1 MGYWERE
8 RGYSGEQQE
17 EEQLRRNRPS
27 PGKRSLTHSA
37 GSAFGELP
45 APGKV
50 PATLNVTDEG
60 EGAAPDPAV
69 RARVE
74 ATTGADL
81 SAARVHTGA
90 AAQESAAALRA
101 RAFTVGSDIHF
112 AAGQYQPGTAAG
124 GHLLAHEL
132 AHAAQQQAG
141 PPSAQLKSAEVS
153 QEGDAA
159 EVEADRI
166 ASAAMSGTA
175 VRIAPVAR
183 AAPIARTPES
193 LTGNPA
199 ERTDSTGAVLT
210 RHRSIGVG
218 DAANAPAVTAAGT
231 EARTSNVRPRVTE
244 LAPLHVNGAVCPLDS
259 AIYEE
264 DTTGA
269 SPPPAGFSSVTG
281 FSGTTAAPMVT
292 QEADPGIYISNTPT
306 AEDVQ
311 QGGIG
316 DCYFMA
322 ALVSIVGR
330 DPGKITSM
338 TAADGRG
345 GATITFWRAQPHTPG
360 ILERIFGTPPA
371 RDWIQVAVTVTDD
384 LAVNIAD
391 NRVHGAQ
398 VRCAP
403 NPKSQDWW
411 ATVVAPNLE
420 IHRKDTFELAR
431 WAPLMEKAY
440 ARFAQTHGQYG
451 GADPRGASGGS
462 GYNAI
467 NSGFGLEVFYP
478 FYGPMMDDPA
488 NRPGWAVTAYTPGA
502 PGNSIVAA
510 NATVMEHLILLQG
523 RGTGAAAGDT
533 NAPVIT
539 ALTSVDAMVGRL
551 GAAIPVAQADPDYVN
566 VEAARQALVTT
577 VATNITAW
585 QALPPDPTPVVP
597 GAPKATARAAVG
609 TAAGA
614 AIQPGVDDSANQT
627 YTIDRLFRGW
637 AAPIQFEQGSDALP
651 ATGTTAMTAL
661 NQNLRA
667 RPNPQVAIELHG
679 HSSSEGSDADNLA
692 LAQRRVDNA
701 ETALLAGGAI
711 APHTETKVSHGE
723 TGATGDASW
732 RKVEFVINPTGARTN
747 SLLDPARSQAIRD
760 MAGLLLDVR
769 NIGTDSSPGQ
779 RNVYG
784 DHAYAVIAV
793 NIVTTT
799 GINVPLSTV
808 PAASRASLYPLVDP
822 DVSTVTLRNP
832 HHGNEPDR
840 TDSNRPARAGD
851 GDPSGA
857 GSDGVFSVTLRDFF
871 RDFNSINSGVFPR
884 S

>member
-1 MGYWERE
+1 MAAWDRE
-8 RGYSGEQQE
+8 SRYGDVDRE
-17 EEQLRRNRPS
+17 EEQLRKGRVT

-37 GSAFGELP
+37 GSSFGDLP

-50 PATLNVTDEG
+50 PATLSVTDERAG
-60 EGAAPDPAV
+60 VAPDPGV

-81 SAARVHTGA
+81 SGARIHTGA
-90 AAQESAAALRA
+90 DSQESAAALRA
-101 RAFTVGSDIHF
+101 KAFTVGQDIHF

-132 AHAAQQQAG
+132 VHTVQQGGGA
-141 PPSAQLKSAEVS
+141 PTAQLKSSEVS

-166 ASAAMSGTA
+166 AGAAMSGGAARMT
-175 VRIAPVAR
+175 PVAR

-199 ERTDSTGAVLT
+199 ERTDSTGAAIT
-210 RHRSIGVG
+210 SHRSSGVG
-218 DAANAPAVTAAGT
+218 DAANAPAVGTAGT
-231 EARTSNVRPRVTE
+231 EARTTNVKPKATE
-244 LAPLHVNGAVCPLDS
+244 TAPYHVNGAVCPIDS
-259 AIYEE
+259 VIYEE
-264 DTTGA
+264 DSAAT
-269 SPPPAGFSSVTG
+269 PPAGFTSVTG
-281 FSGTTAAPMVT
+281 FSGTTAAPMIT
-292 QEADPGIYISNTPT
+292 QEAAPSIYINATPT

-330 DPGKITSM
+330 DPGKITGM
-338 TAADGRG
+338 TVADGRG
-345 GATITFWRAQPHTPG
+345 GATITFWRAQPRSAGIIDRVLGRNPG
-360 ILERIFGTPPA
+360 

-384 LAVNIAD
+384 LAVNIAN

-451 GADPRGASGGS
+451 GADPRGQSGGS
-462 GYNAI
+462 GYNDI
-467 NSGFGLEVFYP
+467 NSGFGLEVFFP
-478 FYGPMMDDPA
+478 FYGPMMDDPN
-488 NRPGWAVTAYTPGA
+488 NRPGWAVTSYTPGA

-533 NAPVIT
+533 NAPIIT
-539 ALTSVDAMVGRL
+539 ALTSVDAMIGRL
-551 GAAIPVAQADPDYVN
+551 QTTIPVAAGDPDWVN
-566 VEAARQALVTT
+566 VDAARQGLVT
-577 VATNITAW
+577 AITPTIAAW
-585 QALPPDPTPVVP
+585 QILPPDPTPVAP
-597 GAPKATARAAVG
+597 TAPKATAKRAIG
-609 TAAGA
+609 TACGA
-614 AIQPGVDDSANQT
+614 AIHPGVDDSANQT
-627 YTIDRLFRGW
+627 YNVNNLFRGW
-637 AAPIQFEQGSDALP
+637 ATPIQFPQGGDALP
-651 ATGTTAMTAL
+651 PDKVNAMNSL

-667 RPNPQVAIELHG
+667 RTNPQVAIEIHG
-679 HSSSEGSDADNLA
+679 HSSAEGTDADNMA
-692 LAQRRVDNA
+692 LSQRRVDNV
-701 ETALLAGGAI
+701 ETALLARGAI
-711 APHTETKVSHGE
+711 APHTETKTAHGE
-723 TGATGDASW
+723 AGATVDPSW
-732 RKVEFVINPTGARTN
+732 RKVEFVITPTGARVNT
-747 SLLDPARSQAIRD
+747 LLDPARSQNIRD
-760 MAGLLLDVR
+760 LAGLLLDLR

-799 GINVPLSTV
+799 GVNVPLNTV
-808 PAASRASLYPLVDP
+808 PAANRAALYPLVDP

-857 GSDGVFSVTLRDFF
+857 GSDGVFNVTLRDFF

>member
-1 MGYWERE
+1 MASWERE
-8 RGYSGEQQE
+8 GRYGRE
-17 EEQLRRNRPS
+17 EEREEELLRRGRPS
-27 PGKRSLTHSA
+27 PGKRSLTHSSGTGFA
-37 GSAFGELP
+37 ELP
-45 APGKV
+45 PPGKV

-60 EGAAPDPAV
+60 VAPDAAV
-69 RARVE
+69 RTRVE

-81 SAARVHTGA
+81 SSARVHTGDGS
-90 AAQESAAALRA
+90 QESAAALRA

-112 AAGQYQPGTAAG
+112 ASGQYQPGTAAG
-124 GHLLAHEL
+124 DHLLAHEL
-132 AHAAQQQAG
+132 VHTVQQGSG
-141 PPSAQLKSAEVS
+141 PPSAQLKSSEVS

-166 ASAAMSGTA
+166 AGAAMSGSGE
-175 VRIAPVAR
+175 RIAPVAR

-199 ERTDSTGAVLT
+199 ERTDPTGAVLT

-218 DAANAPAVTAAGT
+218 DAANAPTVTAAGS
-231 EARTSNVRPRVTE
+231 EARATNVRPKVTE
-244 LAPLHVNGAVCPLDS
+244 TAPLHFNGAACPLDS

-264 DTTGA
+264 DTTAA
-269 SPPPAGFSSVTG
+269 SPPPAGFSAVTG

-292 QEADPGIYISNTPT
+292 QQADPAIYIAGHPT
-306 AEDVQ
+306 MEDVQ

-322 ALVSIVGR
+322 ALISIVGR
-330 DPGKITSM
+330 DPGKITGM

-345 GATITFWRAQPHTPG
+345 GATVTFWRTQAHTAT
-360 ILERIFGTPPA
+360 LRERVFGGAPR

-384 LAVNIAD
+384 LAVNITD

-403 NPKSQDWW
+403 QPKSQDYW
-411 ATVVAPNLE
+411 AAVVPPNLE

-440 ARFAQTHGQYG
+440 ARFSQTHGQYG
-451 GADPRGASGGS
+451 GADARGQSGGS
-462 GYNAI
+462 GYNDI

-478 FYGPMMDDPA
+478 FYGPAMDDPA
-488 NRPGWAVTAYTPGA
+488 NRPGFAVTAYTPGA

-523 RGTGAAAGDT
+523 RGSEAASGDT

-539 ALTSVDAMVGRL
+539 ALTSVDAMIGRL
-551 GAAIPVAQADPDYVN
+551 GAAIPIAQADADYVN
-566 VEAARQALVTT
+566 VDAARQATVTT
-577 VATNITAW
+577 VATNIAAW
-585 QALPPDPTPVVP
+585 QALLPVPAAGPTP
-597 GAPKATARAAVG
+597 AQTTAKQAIG
-609 TAAGA
+609 TACGT
-614 AIQPGVDDSANQT
+614 AITPGIDESANQQKALRD
-627 YTIDRLFRGW
+627 YFRAW
-637 AAPIQFEQGSDALP
+637 ASPIQFGHDDDVVP
-651 ATGTTAMTAL
+651 ADKVNAMHSL
-661 NQNLRA
+661 GGNLRIVKT
-667 RPNPQVAIELHG
+667 PPVQVEIHG
-679 HSSSEGSDADNLA
+679 YSSTEGDAAYNQDLS
-692 LAQRRVDNA
+692 QRRVDHV
-701 ETALLAGGAI
+701 ETEITTGGAI
-711 APHTETKVSHGE
+711 APHTTSKVAHGE
-723 TGATGDASW
+723 VGAGQTGDPAW
-732 RKVEFVINPTGARTN
+732 RKVDFTITTNEHHTN
-747 SLLDPARSQAIRD
+747 SLLDPARSQNIRD
-760 MAGLLLDVR
+760 MAGLMLDLR
-769 NIGTDSSPGQ
+769 NIGTDNSPGQ

-799 GINVPLSTV
+799 GVMVPLSSV
-808 PAASRASLYPLVDP
+808 PASSRASLYPLVDP

-857 GSDGVFSVTLRDFF
+857 GSDGVFNVTLRDFF

>member
-1 MGYWERE
+1 MAAWDRE
-8 RGYSGEQQE
+8 SRYGDVDRE
-17 EEQLRRNRPS
+17 EEQLRKGRVT

-37 GSAFGELP
+37 GSSFADVP

-50 PATLNVTDEG
+50 PATLSVTDESG
-60 EGAAPDPAV
+60 GMAPDAAV

-74 ATTGADL
+74 TTTGADL
-81 SAARVHTGA
+81 SGARVHTGPDSQA
-90 AAQESAAALRA
+90 NAAALRA
-101 RAFTVGSDIHF
+101 KAFTVGSDIHF

-132 AHAAQQQAG
+132 VHTVQQGGVAAG
-141 PPSAQLKSAEVS
+141 PQLKATDVS

-159 EVEADRI
+159 EVEADHI
-166 ASAAMSGTA
+166 AGAAMSGA
-175 VRIAPVAR
+175 GGRIAPVAR
-183 AAPIARTPES
+183 AAAIARTPES

-199 ERTDSTGAVLT
+199 ERTDSAGTVLT
-210 RHRSIGVG
+210 SHRSIGVG
-218 DAANAPAVTAAGT
+218 DAANAPAVATAGTAARTVNVKPRAT
-231 EARTSNVRPRVTE
+231 EA
-244 LAPLHVNGAVCPLDS
+244 APYHVNGAVCPIDS
-259 AIYEE
+259 VIYEE
-264 DTTGA
+264 DSAAT
-269 SPPPAGFSSVTG
+269 PPAGFTAVTG

-292 QEADPGIYISNTPT
+292 QEAAPSIYITGTPT

-322 ALVSIVGR
+322 AMVSIVGR
-330 DPGKITSM
+330 DPGKITGM
-338 TAADGRG
+338 TVADGRG
-345 GATITFWRAQPHTPG
+345 GATITFWRAQPRSAG
-360 ILERIFGTPPA
+360 ILDRILGRNPG

-384 LAVNIAD
+384 LAVNISN

-403 NPKSQDWW
+403 NPKAQDWW
-411 ATVVAPNLE
+411 ATVAAPNLE

-478 FYGPMMDDPA
+478 FYGPMMDDPN
-488 NRPGWAVTAYTPGA
+488 NRPGWAVTSYTPGT
-502 PGNSIVAA
+502 PGSSIVAA

-533 NAPVIT
+533 TAPVIT
-539 ALTSVDAMVGRL
+539 ALTSVDAMIGRL
-551 GAAIPVAQADPDYVN
+551 QAAIPVAAADPDYVN
-566 VEAARQALVTT
+566 VDAARQALVTT
-577 VATNITAW
+577 VLGNIAAW
-585 QALPPDPTPVVP
+585 QILPPDPTPVQP
-597 GAPKATARAAVG
+597 TAPKITARGVIG
-609 TAAGA
+609 TSCGA
-614 AIQPGVDDSANQT
+614 AIHPGVDDSANQT
-627 YTIDRLFRGW
+627 FNVDRLFRGW
-637 AAPIQFEQGSDALP
+637 ATPIQYPQGGDALP
-651 ATGTTAMTAL
+651 PDKVNAMNSL

-667 RPNPQVAIELHG
+667 RTNPQVAIEIHG
-679 HSSSEGSDADNLA
+679 HSSAEGTDADNMSLS
-692 LAQRRVDNA
+692 QRRVDNV
-701 ETALLAGGAI
+701 ETALLARGAI
-711 APHTETKVSHGE
+711 APHTETKTAHGE
-723 TGATGDASW
+723 AGATEDPSW
-732 RKVEFVINPTGARTN
+732 RKVEFVITPTGARVNT
-747 SLLDPARSQAIRD
+747 LLDPARSQNIRD
-760 MAGLLLDVR
+760 MAGLLLDLR

-799 GINVPLSTV
+799 GMNVPLNTV
-808 PAASRASLYPLVDP
+808 PAANRAALYPLVDP

-857 GSDGVFSVTLRDFF
+857 GSDGVFNVTLRDFF